1 MRPAFLILLGTWICL
16 AQEQPAFRADVALV
30 HIDAEVTDGT
40 RIATGF
46 HKEDFLITDNRVT
59 QKIQFFAQD
68 EESLDLI
75 LLFDV
80 SGSMQPSVAKVAASA
95 HTALAE
101 LRAGDRIAVMTFNSR
116 SRLIADF
123 TDDRDSV
130 VRSVNSV
137 VDGRFG
143 GGTRILAAVDQAAEH
158 FRGQPKTQ
166 RRRAVVIVTDDFGQR
181 SRRPGTVIAK
191 LWEADALLSGLI
203 VRSAAGTAMAT
214 ASAVMNPMV
223 LAMHEGIGGV
233 VEKTGGDVLKED
245 DPGET
250 FREMMRRLR
259 LRYSLYY
266 AMPQG
271 KPGEKREV
279 KVELSKEALARVP
292 HGRVRARKGYVLER

>member
-1 MRPAFLILLGTWICL
+1 MRSLSLILFVTWICL
-16 AQEQPAFRADVALV
+16 AQEPPAFRADVALV
-30 HIDAEVTDGT
+30 HVDAEVTDGT
-40 RIATGF
+40 RIVTGF
-46 HKEDFLITDNRVT
+46 HKEDFLITDNRVP
-59 QKIQFFAQD
+59 QKILFFAQ
-68 EESLDLI
+68 EEEPLDLI

-80 SGSMQPSVAKVAASA
+80 SGSMRPSVAKVAASA

-116 SRLIADF
+116 SQLIADF
-123 TDDRDSV
+123 TDDRDAV
-130 VRSVNSV
+130 ERSVNSV

-158 FRGQPKTQ
+158 FRGQTKTQ
-166 RRRAVVIVTDDFGQR
+166 RRRAVVIITDDFGQR
-181 SRRPGTVIAK
+181 SRRPGTVITK

-203 VRSAAGTAMAT
+203 VRTAGATAIAT

-233 VEKTGGDVLKED
+233 AEKTGGDVLKED

-250 FREMMRRLR
+250 FREIMRRLR

-266 AMPQG
+266 AMPEG
-271 KPGEKREV
+271 KPAEKRAV
-279 KVELSKEALARVP
+279 NVELSKDAVARFP
-292 HGRVRARKGYVLER
+292 NGRVRARKGYVLAP